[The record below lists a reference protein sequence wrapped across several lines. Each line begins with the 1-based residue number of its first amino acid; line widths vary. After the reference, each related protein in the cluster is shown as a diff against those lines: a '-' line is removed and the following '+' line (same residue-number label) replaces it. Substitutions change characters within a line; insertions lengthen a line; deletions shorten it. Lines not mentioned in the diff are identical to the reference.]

1 MKARSAEK
9 VKLASF
15 DDLFG
20 TSREEIAEQITS
32 VPLALLRPFKD
43 HPFRVIDDEKMQEM
57 VKSIRERGVQ
67 VPGIVR
73 PCTDGGYE
81 IVAGH
86 RRWMASRLAGCE
98 EMPVIIRNLNNDEA
112 TITMVDT
119 NIQRE
124 DILPSEKAK
133 AYKMKYEALKH
144 QGSKGDRHTADEVGE
159 NAGDSARTV
168 QRYIRLTELIPELLE
183 WVDIGKIPMI
193 VGERISFLPENEQ
206 QWIIQ
211 AARDNRII
219 PSKRQ
224 AERIKEESEKGEL
237 TEAGIY
243 ALLADKPESG
253 IKVTI
258 PFKQLRN
265 YFPEEYT
272 KAEIEEVIYSLLEEW
287 KRSR

>member
-20 TSREEIAEQITS
+20 TSREETAEQITS

-43 HPFRVIDDEKMQEM
+43 HTFRVINDEKMQEM

-73 PCTDGGYE
+73 PCPDGGYE

-98 EMPVIIRNLNNDEA
+98 EMPVIIRNLNDDEA
-112 TITMVDT
+112 TIAMVDT

-168 QRYIRLTELIPELLE
+168 QRYIRPTELIPELLE

-206 QWIIQ
+206 KWIMQ

-243 ALLADKPESG
+243 TLLADKPESG

-258 PFKQLRN
+258 PFKQLRK

>member
-1 MKARSAEK
+1 
-9 VKLASF
+9 
-15 DDLFG
+15 
-20 TSREEIAEQITS
+20 
-32 VPLALLRPFKD
+32 
-43 HPFRVIDDEKMQEM
+43 
-57 VKSIRERGVQ
+57 
-67 VPGIVR
+67 
-73 PCTDGGYE
+73 
-81 IVAGH
+81 
-86 RRWMASRLAGCE
+86 
-98 EMPVIIRNLNNDEA
+98 
-112 TITMVDT
+112 
-119 NIQRE
+119 
-124 DILPSEKAK
+124 
-133 AYKMKYEALKH
+133 MKYEALKH
-144 QGSKGDRHTADEVGE
+144 QGSKGDRRTADEVGE

>member
-20 TSREEIAEQITS
+20 TSREDIAEQITS

-73 PCTDGGYE
+73 PCPDGGYE

-98 EMPVIIRNLNNDEA
+98 EMPVIIRNLNDDEA

-206 QWIIQ
+206 KWIMR

>member
-20 TSREEIAEQITS
+20 TSREETAEQITS

-43 HPFRVIDDEKMQEM
+43 HPFRVINDEKMQEM

-73 PCTDGGYE
+73 PCPDGGYE

-98 EMPVIIRNLNNDEA
+98 EMPVIIRNLNDDEA
-112 TITMVDT
+112 TIAMVDT

-144 QGSKGDRHTADEVGE
+144 QGSKGDRRTADEVGE

-206 QWIIQ
+206 KWIMQ

-243 ALLADKPESG
+243 ALLANKPESG

-265 YFPEEYT
+265 YFPVEYT